1 MTGRS
6 EGDRPWL
13 AHYPPGVPAE
23 IDPSILPTLADLFEE
38 SVARYPD
45 RVAFET
51 FGKRITYRQFER
63 HVRDLASALQR
74 MGLSKGDRVAVMMPN
89 LASYPVVI
97 FALVISGYTVVNV
110 NPLYTPREL
119 AGQLN
124 DSGARMI
131 FIADVCAHVLDK
143 ALDDCS
149 KLERAVLVRLGDLL
163 GFKGFIV
170 NFVARHVKKAVTP
183 YHLPLTHSFK
193 SFIEWG
199 ARTPMKKMDVQ
210 PQDIAFLQYTGGTT
224 GIAKGAMLTHRN
236 IVANVLQA
244 EAWLNPSLDR
254 NAEHVM
260 YTALPLYHVLA
271 LTACCLFMMRIGA
284 TQVLVTN
291 PRDIPALID
300 QMKKRPPTMLVMVN
314 TLYNALARHSR
325 IGEVDFS
332 KLAFSIAGG
341 MATQAS
347 VAARWKEVT
356 GKPII
361 EGYGLSETS
370 PLVTVN
376 RLDIEEFTGAIGYP
390 VPSTQVR
397 VADALG
403 TPAPA
408 GRADELWVKGPQ
420 VMAGYFNQPEENAR
434 AMSPDGWFRTGD
446 VAVMNGDGSF
456 SIVDRLKD
464 MIIVSGQK
472 VFPNEVEEVLAAHPK
487 VREAAVIGV
496 PDRNFGEGVCAFIV
510 PNDPSLTV
518 EEVRAHCRD
527 QLAGYKV
534 PRRIEFRDELPKS
547 NVGKILRRALRQA
560 GPGDE
565 NAGPGHEAATG

>member
-1 MTGRS
+1 MTGRP
-6 EGDRPWL
+6 EDERPWL

-23 IDPSILPTLADLFEE
+23 IDPSILPTLADLFED

-74 MGLSKGDRVAVMMPN
+74 MGLNKGDRVAVMMPN

-119 AGQLN
+119 ARQLN

-143 ALDDCS
+143 ALNDCG

-183 YHLPLTHSFK
+183 YHLPLTHSFR

-210 PQDIAFLQYTGGTT
+210 PDDIAFLQYTGGTT
-224 GIAKGAMLTHRN
+224 GVSKGAMLTHRN
-236 IVANVLQA
+236 VVANVLQA
-244 EAWLNPSLDR
+244 EAWLRPTLDPD
-254 NAEHVM
+254 AQHVM

-271 LTACCLFMMRIGA
+271 LTVCCLFMLRIGA
-284 TQVLVTN
+284 TQVLVVN

-300 QMKKRPPTMLVMVN
+300 QMKERPPTMLVMVN
-314 TLYNALARHSR
+314 TLYNALGRHSR

-332 KLAFSIAGG
+332 NLRFSIAGG
-341 MATQAS
+341 MATQAA
-347 VAARWKEVT
+347 VAARWKEIT

-370 PLVTVN
+370 PLVSVN
-376 RLDIEEFTGAIGYP
+376 RLDIEGFTGTIGYP

-397 VADALG
+397 VADSRGA
-403 TPAPA
+403 PAPR
-408 GRADELWVKGPQ
+408 GHADELWVKGPQ
-420 VMAGYFNQPEENAR
+420 VMAGYFNQPEETAR
-434 AMSPDGWFRTGD
+434 ALSNDGWFRTGD
-446 VAVMNGDGSF
+446 IAVMNDDGSF
-456 SIVDRLKD
+456 RIVDRLKD

-472 VFPNEVEEVLAAHPK
+472 VFPNEVEEVLVAHPK
-487 VREAAVIGV
+487 VQEAAVIGV
-496 PDRNFGEGVCAFIV
+496 PDKNFGEGVCAFIV
-510 PNDPSLTV
+510 PRDPSLTV

-527 QLAGYKV
+527 QLAGYKT
-534 PRRIEFRDELPKS
+534 PRRIEFREELPKS
-547 NVGKILRRALRQA
+547 NVGKILRRALRPGGA
-560 GPGDE
+560 EEENDGPGQ
-565 NAGPGHEAATG
+565 EAAAS